1 MGGKESDLGGFAK
14 KDGAACFLFQR
25 HAGWARRGSAAPG
38 LDARGVFVPAMRA
51 RYLIAG
57 RFERAVE
64 EKPRRRAL
72 PKTSDLTE
80 RASRDVESPGVPS
93 RSRLNVDA
101 RAGAKRGETHQ
112 RFGLRRR
119 RRGGGASSRGDH
131 ARAPPRATITRARQS
146 AYEFEM
152 RVARV
157 IARNRSVADCLP
169 VRISRPQTR
178 RDQTGKDVV
187 RQTSWHVSLRTRERD
202 SCCYLRLPPDR
213 QSHRRA
219 RSGFIPGPSRPT
231 STHAPPP
238 WRTSTPPP
246 RAPPS
251 TSAA

>member
-101 RAGAKRGETHQ
+101 RAGAKRGKRTSGSAFAGAAAAAEL
-112 RFGLRRR
+112 LRVATMLGPLLARR
-119 RRGGGASSRGDH
+119 S
-131 ARAPPRATITRARQS
+131 RARDS
-146 AYEFEM
+146 
-152 RVARV
+152 
-157 IARNRSVADCLP
+157 LL
-169 VRISRPQTR
+169 
-178 RDQTGKDVV
+178 
-187 RQTSWHVSLRTRERD
+187 TSSK
-202 SCCYLRLPPDR
+202 
-213 QSHRRA
+213 
-219 RSGFIPGPSRPT
+219 
-231 STHAPPP
+231 
-238 WRTSTPPP
+238 
-246 RAPPS
+246 
-251 TSAA
+251 